1 MSAQVA
7 DNSCSYPRITSIFT
21 RKVTSCHFVEVH
33 DRVDHDG
40 RLTIRVKPTTKQMD
54 NWYSPNDRRS
64 GKQMLQLCK
73 FALEIFIAG
82 AMFVNDISIRI
93 REQYCVTHLSAQ
105 PPPRKRLSTTDDL
118 KDFVEYDQTQHIL
131 GP

>member
-1 MSAQVA
+1 MDDWTSA
-7 DNSCSYPRITSIFT
+7 
-21 RKVTSCHFVEVH
+21 
-33 DRVDHDG
+33 
-40 RLTIRVKPTTKQMD
+40 RVKSTTKQMD
-54 NWYSPNDRRS
+54 NWYDRLS

-105 PPPRKRLSTTDDL
+105 PPPRKRLSIRDDL
-118 KDFVEYDQTQHIL
+118 KGFGE
-131 GP
+131 